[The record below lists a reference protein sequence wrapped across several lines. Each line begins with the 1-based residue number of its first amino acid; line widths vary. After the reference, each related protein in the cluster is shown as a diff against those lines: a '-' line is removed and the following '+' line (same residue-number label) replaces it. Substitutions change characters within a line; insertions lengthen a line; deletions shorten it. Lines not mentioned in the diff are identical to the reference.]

1 MAIAKH
7 HRGKTSKDGLKQL
20 VAADD
25 NDNEVE
31 RWFITFGK
39 LTTDVENALKSIQ
52 LK

>member
-7 HRGKTSKDGLKQL
+7 HRGKTSHDGLKQR

-25 NDNEVE
+25 NELE

-39 LTTDVENALKSIQ
+39 LTADVEMR
-52 LK
+52 